1 MNGAWHKQLKLPL
14 NKLSLIHRA
23 LGSQGV
29 DKHGSGTDGSNQNM
43 KSSKLMFIASYIIIP
58 EQLNPFPSVN
68 GELQIQVKLS
78 ESNPSRTQMAL
89 TSQGGLGLRQGS
101 GTELIN
107 QN

>member
-1 MNGAWHKQLKLPL
+1 
-14 NKLSLIHRA
+14 
-23 LGSQGV
+23 
-29 DKHGSGTDGSNQNM
+29 
-43 KSSKLMFIASYIIIP
+43 MFLASYTP

-101 GTELIN
+101 GTELIH